1 MELAWPN
8 DPESS
13 AGGSVATAR
22 ASHAGQVKGDDPARK
37 WLGVGREANN
47 LTSVK
52 YVIVEKPNNGRLLD
66 NSDKRPRENH
76 KDGEVYIATWNVLS
90 LYGAETL
97 KQLKTE
103 LEKYRIDIAAV
114 QEIRC
119 REVERWMQGSSYWCT
134 VVMKVQPL

>member
-8 DPESS
+8 DPQSS
-13 AGGSVATAR
+13 AGGSLGTAR
-22 ASHAGQVKGDDPARK
+22 ASHAGQAKGDDPARK
-37 WLGVGREANN
+37 GLGVGREANN

-66 NSDKRPRENH
+66 NSDERPRENH
-76 KDGEVYIATWNVLS
+76 KDVEVYIATWNVLS
-90 LYGAETL
+90 LYEAGTL

-103 LEKYRIDIAAV
+103 LEKYRIVIAAV

-119 REVERWMQGSSYWCT
+119 REVECWKQGTSY
-134 VVMKVQPL
+134 